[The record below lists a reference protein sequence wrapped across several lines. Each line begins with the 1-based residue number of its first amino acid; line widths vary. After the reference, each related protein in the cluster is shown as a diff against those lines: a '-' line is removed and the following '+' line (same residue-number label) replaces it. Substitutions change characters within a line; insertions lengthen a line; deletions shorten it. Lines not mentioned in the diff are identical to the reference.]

1 MRLPITAG
9 LLRGRY
15 WLPASRGK
23 LLRILGGTYE
33 REQTR
38 LFDAHISPGATVLD
52 VGAHVGYYT
61 MLSAVLAGPT
71 GRVVAFEPNPTNA
84 HFLRRHVEINRLGNV
99 EVDEAAVSDR
109 TGTGRFDFGSG
120 SGTGSL
126 SASGAIEVCTVTLDE
141 VCANRSLTPSAVKID
156 VEGAEVSVLR
166 GGLGTLRRAQPV
178 IFLSTHGAKVHR
190 ESLDLLR
197 GLGYALSPILGSDLD
212 STSEV
217 LGLPPV

>member
-33 REQTR
+33 REQTQ

-84 HFLRRHVEINRLGNV
+84 RFLHRHIEINGLANV
-99 EVDEAAVSDR
+99 ESDEAAVSDR
-109 TGTGRFDFGSG
+109 AGTGRFDFGSG

-126 SASGAIEVCTVTLDE
+126 SASGAIEVSTVTLDE
-141 VCANRSLTPSAVKID
+141 VCAERALTPSAVKID

-166 GGLGTLRRAQPV
+166 GGLGMLRRALPV
-178 IFLSTHGAKVHR
+178 IFLSTHGAEPHR

-217 LGLPPV
+217 LALPPV